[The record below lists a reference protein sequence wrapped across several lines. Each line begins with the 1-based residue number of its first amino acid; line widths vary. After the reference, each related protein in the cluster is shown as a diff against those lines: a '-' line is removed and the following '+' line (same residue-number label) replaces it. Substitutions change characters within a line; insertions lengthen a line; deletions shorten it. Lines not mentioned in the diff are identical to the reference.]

1 MQLIE
6 QIQKAD
12 HKTNQELPY
21 PYSLDVVAL
30 YTSVPAYEAIDVAV
44 DSLPT
49 FSGPLN
55 KVDIKELL
63 TVLLAQHLFS
73 LRYSNL
79 PSDRRPP
86 NGLQPL
92 RYAIAILFMNRLER
106 GVLDLHHI
114 PIPYDRYV
122 DDIYSQA
129 PDEKEADSFHEAMN
143 SAHPRIS
150 FEIEKPT
157 VSANGKSLTLLDFT
171 VTIKP
176 NGSTEF
182 EYYQKKAKKTIFV
195 HYKSSLP
202 SKTKRINIVHNEIK
216 RITERCSNPSSR
228 DKHINEFMKT
238 LSLNGYPRSFIQ
250 SITSETAQ
258 QQQQQQQHVSA
269 TRNHNEWL
277 YLRVPYVSDAIDRKL
292 TRVFKNEGFP
302 VRIVHKSTSLRQ
314 VLRKKEDKQPNCS
327 RLNRKTSLQKICF
340 RKNVVYKI
348 ICNRCQNRYI
358 GSTIRHLHDR
368 IKEHMTQ
375 STSSVFSH
383 LRACQQDNID
393 IFNVTVEI
401 ITTENDPAVNLR
413 LYKRGH
419 AYPQR
424 KTTD

>member
-1 MQLIE
+1 MSNSNGPTTRLSWLLARILKPQLKNIPAHLENSMQLID

-55 KVDIKELL
+55 KGDIKELL
-63 TVLLAQHLFS
+63 TVLLRNTYFHFGTRIFLQIEGLPMGSS
-73 LRYSNL
+73 LSGML
-79 PSDRRPP
+79 
-86 NGLQPL
+86 
-92 RYAIAILFMNRLER
+92 AILFMNRLER

-157 VSANGKSLTLLDFT
+157 VSANGKSLSLLDFT

-182 EYYQKKAKKTIFV
+182 EYYQKKAKKPIFV

-202 SKTKRINIVHNEIK
+202 SKTKRNIVHNEIK

-228 DKHINEFMKT
+228 DKHINEFIET

-250 SITSETAQ
+250 SITSETAQQQ

-292 TRVFKNEGFP
+292 TRVFKNEVFP
-302 VRIVHKSTSLRQ
+302 VR
-314 VLRKKEDKQPNCS
+314 
-327 RLNRKTSLQKICF
+327 
-340 RKNVVYKI
+340 
-348 ICNRCQNRYI
+348 
-358 GSTIRHLHDR
+358 
-368 IKEHMTQ
+368 
-375 STSSVFSH
+375 
-383 LRACQQDNID
+383 
-393 IFNVTVEI
+393 
-401 ITTENDPAVNLR
+401 
-413 LYKRGH
+413 
-419 AYPQR
+419 
-424 KTTD
+424 